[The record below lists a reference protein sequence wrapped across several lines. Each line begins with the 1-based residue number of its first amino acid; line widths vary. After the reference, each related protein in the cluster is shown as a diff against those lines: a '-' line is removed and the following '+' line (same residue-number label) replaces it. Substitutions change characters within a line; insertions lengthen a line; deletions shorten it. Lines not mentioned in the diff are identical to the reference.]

1 MATVGKNIL
10 DNLTTGMYSDSKVI
24 YREYI
29 QNACDQIDKAIE
41 YGLLDDGDGCI
52 EITIDQRNRNILI
65 YDNATGVSK
74 DDFIENLGDI
84 ANSNKELGED
94 KGFRGIG
101 RLCGLAYCKT
111 LKFITS
117 AKGESVSSIMICDA
131 QKMRAMLMEK
141 TKYSLDEIWDAIV
154 KYEETDAK
162 EDDHFFEVQLLNN
175 NKENTD
181 LLNQKAIRDYLSFV
195 APVPYK
201 NTFILR
207 NQIYNHAKELDY
219 KIDEYRILVDG
230 KQIFKEYTTKLKEQ
244 NGKSTKTYDEI
255 SKLEFKDFYNYDGQ
269 LIAWMWVGLSRF
281 EKSIPKIN
289 QMRGLRLRTGNIQ
302 LGNDDSVSSFFKEP
316 RGNYYFVGEV
326 FSVSPNLIPNSQR
339 NYFNENPTR
348 VEFEDLLR
356 SYFYDVLHKL
366 YYDAN
371 RIKNLYKKQEDYIK
385 KVEEYNKKEEN
396 NGFVNEEARQK
407 LQFEVEQS
415 KKSADEARAKL
426 NKLDNDDEQS
436 PIAEVR
442 KSIGKKYKSD
452 KLKKEAEKA
461 KISTETKGKKKTYAT
476 SDMSKLTRNERKIV
490 GKIMTIIT
498 DIAPKDVA
506 EEIIAK
512 IKKEM
517 R

>member
-1 MATVGKNIL
+1 M
-10 DNLTTGMYSDSKVI
+10 
-24 YREYI
+24 
-29 QNACDQIDKAIE
+29 
-41 YGLLDDGDGCI
+41 
-52 EITIDQRNRNILI
+52 
-65 YDNATGVSK
+65 
-74 DDFIENLGDI
+74 
-84 ANSNKELGED
+84 
-94 KGFRGIG
+94 
-101 RLCGLAYCKT
+101 
-111 LKFITS
+111 
-117 AKGESVSSIMICDA
+117 
-131 QKMRAMLMEK
+131 
-141 TKYSLDEIWDAIV
+141 KYQS
-154 KYEETDAK
+154 
-162 EDDHFFEVQLLNN
+162 
-175 NKENTD
+175 
-181 LLNQKAIRDYLSFV
+181 
-195 APVPYK
+195 
-201 NTFILR
+201 
-207 NQIYNHAKELDY
+207 
-219 KIDEYRILVDG
+219 
-230 KQIFKEYTTKLKEQ
+230 
-244 NGKSTKTYDEI
+244 
-255 SKLEFKDFYNYDGQ
+255 
-269 LIAWMWVGLSRF
+269 F

>member
-1 MATVGKNIL
+1 
-10 DNLTTGMYSDSKVI
+10 
-24 YREYI
+24 
-29 QNACDQIDKAIE
+29 
-41 YGLLDDGDGCI
+41 
-52 EITIDQRNRNILI
+52 
-65 YDNATGVSK
+65 
-74 DDFIENLGDI
+74 
-84 ANSNKELGED
+84 
-94 KGFRGIG
+94 
-101 RLCGLAYCKT
+101 
-111 LKFITS
+111 
-117 AKGESVSSIMICDA
+117 
-131 QKMRAMLMEK
+131 
-141 TKYSLDEIWDAIV
+141 
-154 KYEETDAK
+154 
-162 EDDHFFEVQLLNN
+162 
-175 NKENTD
+175 
-181 LLNQKAIRDYLSFV
+181 
-195 APVPYK
+195 
-201 NTFILR
+201 
-207 NQIYNHAKELDY
+207 
-219 KIDEYRILVDG
+219 
-230 KQIFKEYTTKLKEQ
+230 
-244 NGKSTKTYDEI
+244 
-255 SKLEFKDFYNYDGQ
+255 
-269 LIAWMWVGLSRF
+269 MWVGLSRF

-452 KLKKEAEKA
+452 KLKKKKKKA